1 MKLLGIKP
9 RQNSQS
15 VLLPSF
21 IYYFRYFR
29 PLLLLVKEG
38 GRSQAKILADV
49 EEPFHG
55 GQTLSVL
62 DEIHV
67 VHILAKGK
75 AHLPG

>member
-21 IYYFRYFR
+21 IYYFR